1 MSDILRDEP
10 TRDEETPQAAAG
22 ESADGE
28 AVAAELEQLREEA
41 ARNLAGWQRAQ
52 ADFENLKRRS
62 ASDVRDRVERSQQ
75 EIFVSLVDLADDFR
89 RALEAETSGAG
100 ELPEGVRLIEQKL
113 LGLLE
118 RNGVRP
124 IAAAGQPFDTS
135 VHEAIGELPGAYNQV
150 VAETR
155 RGWMI
160 GERVLRASQVM
171 VGAGGP
177 DESNEQ
183 SSAPAGADHAAPP
196 AASGGASEG
205 AEPCRE

>member
-10 TRDEETPQAAAG
+10 AREEETPKAAAG
-22 ESADGE
+22 AAADGE

-52 ADFENLKRRS
+52 ADYENQKRRS
-62 ASDVRDRVERSQQ
+62 ASEVRDRVERSQQ
-75 EIFVSLVDLADDFR
+75 EIFVSLVDLADDFQ
-89 RALEAETSGAG
+89 RALEAEASGAG

-160 GERVLRASQVM
+160 GERVLRASQVL

-177 DESNEQ
+177 DESSEQ
-183 SSAPAGADHAAPP
+183 SSAPTGAEH
-196 AASGGASEG
+196 GASEG

>member
-10 TRDEETPQAAAG
+10 ARDEETPQAAAG
-22 ESADGE
+22 AAAGGE

-52 ADFENLKRRS
+52 ADYENQKRRS
-62 ASDVRDRVERSQQ
+62 ASEVRDRVERSQQ
-75 EIFVSLVDLADDFR
+75 EIFVSLVDLADDFQ
-89 RALEAETSGAG
+89 RALEAEASGAG

-124 IAAAGQPFDTS
+124 IAAAGQPFDPNI
-135 VHEAIGELPGAYNQV
+135 HEAIGELPGAYNQV

-160 GERVLRASQVM
+160 GERVLRASQVL
-171 VGAGGP
+171 VGAGEP
-177 DESNEQ
+177 DESSEQ
-183 SSAPAGADHAAPP
+183 SSAPTGAEH
-196 AASGGASEG
+196 GASEG